1 MDATV
6 DNCTGPYRQAPI
18 AHGQHTQQGQRGMVV
33 HVEESKGFLAQNQEQ
48 RINKVVV
55 LAEIEYVA
63 PEKQRAR
70 IL

>member
-6 DNCTGPYRQAPI
+6 DNCTGPYGQTPI
-18 AHGQHTQQGQRGMVV
+18 AHGQHAQQGKRGMVV
-33 HVEESKGFLAQNQEQ
+33 HVEESNGFLAQNQEQ

>member
-1 MDATV
+1 
-6 DNCTGPYRQAPI
+6 
-18 AHGQHTQQGQRGMVV
+18 MVV
-33 HVEESKGFLAQNQEQ
+33 HVEESNGFLAQNQEQ